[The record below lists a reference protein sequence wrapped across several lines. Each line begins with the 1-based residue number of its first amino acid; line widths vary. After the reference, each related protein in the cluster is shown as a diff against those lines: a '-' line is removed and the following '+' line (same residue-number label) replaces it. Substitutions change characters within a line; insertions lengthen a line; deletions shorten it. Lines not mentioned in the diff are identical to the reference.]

1 MTTIA
6 KAPKLPRTPTTS
18 RTPKPTA
25 RRRASAV
32 QLREHAPEA
41 LITFRVS
48 VLSQLLG
55 RLVDVSVK
63 EALGLTSRQWRVLVS
78 LNRLGPSSS
87 GDVAR
92 MCSFDHSQV
101 SRVAYELTELGL
113 LTQNSA
119 PDDRRKLV
127 LSLSPTATALLRD
140 GIPASMERQARL
152 RARLGEKDYEAFSRA
167 LDALT
172 DEAQRMLGDKDR

>member
-1 MTTIA
+1 MATID
-6 KAPKLPRTPTTS
+6 KASK
-18 RTPKPTA
+18 
-25 RRRASAV
+25 RRAARPSASPA
-32 QLREHAPEA
+32 QLRAHAPEG

-48 VLSQLLG
+48 VLSQLLS

-92 MCSFDHSQV
+92 LCSFDHSQV
-101 SRVAYELTELGL
+101 SRVAFELVEKGL
-113 LTQNSA
+113 VTQGSDA
-119 PDDRRKLV
+119 TDRRRQV
-127 LSLSPTATALLRD
+127 LSLTPASLELLRQ
-140 GIPASMERQARL
+140 GVPSSMQRQQRL
-152 RARLGEKDYEAFSRA
+152 RERLGEEDYAVFSRA

-172 DEAQRMLGDKDR
+172 DEAQQMLKQVDDAA